1 MADFRFQSLKSW
13 KIDNID
19 LTEQVT
25 LSIFSDFRS
34 IRYIDRILQ
43 SKDQITSHKENMYR
57 ALFLRVWAGNFYHF
71 VVNASVN
78 IAAEHH
84 RLVCCSLI
92 GADGVKVMLILDC
105 YLRNPVCLNFRG
117 RSWKTLIYW
126 KRKYQVQRHWMDKY
140 ISIRYQS
147 LQEIL
152 ACLQEIENEENVTYI
167 L

>member
-34 IRYIDRILQ
+34 ILYIDRILQ

-105 YLRNPVCLNFRG
+105 YIRNPMCLNFRG
-117 RSWKTLIYW
+117 RYSEKLSST
-126 KRKYQVQRHWMDKY
+126 
-140 ISIRYQS
+140 
-147 LQEIL
+147 
-152 ACLQEIENEENVTYI
+152 ENENIRFNGTEWINI
-167 L
+167 FQSDISRFRKF

>member
-25 LSIFSDFRS
+25 SSIFSDFRS

-43 SKDQITSHKENMYR
+43 SKDQITSHKENVYR

-84 RLVCCSLI
+84 RLGFRVADIRNECMLLLI
-92 GADGVKVMLILDC
+92 GADGVKVMLILIVPLEIRC
-105 YLRNPVCLNFRG
+105 V
-117 RSWKTLIYW
+117 S
-126 KRKYQVQRHWMDKY
+126 
-140 ISIRYQS
+140 ISGAVS
-147 LQEIL
+147 EKLSST
-152 ACLQEIENEENVTYI
+152 ENENIRFTGNEWINI